1 MAEKEKKEEVKDAKP
16 AAGGGN
22 KLMLVVIVLLVLVLA
37 ALGGLGAYLYL
48 SSNKPADGTAA
59 ATEEKHEEVKK
70 KEKKEGPPVFEKLEP
85 FVVNLSGSNS
95 MLQVELQA
103 ELFDEPAK
111 AKLKDYLP
119 KVRSAVILLLSAKT
133 EQELQSADGKVKLKA
148 QIKKIMNEAMDAA
161 EEEPVE
167 NVLFTSFIIQVQ

>member
-48 SSNKPADGTAA
+48 NSHKPAEGAPAA
-59 ATEEKHEEVKK
+59 EETHAEVKK